1 MKYFGIIAL
10 LIVVGLGVWWTVK
23 NLPTETGGGN
33 STYQEAID
41 GAKSAAQ
48 KINDQA
54 NMKSVSQTEPES
66 IKISILD
73 GIEVSSNSVIIDLGK
88 KNLTG
93 SLKAEVRQLSNL
105 KELYLNDNDF
115 TGLPAELGQLS
126 KLEVLNVA
134 NNRHLTGLPQELGNL
149 KNLKILDLRGT
160 SFSKTDLEIIKKGLP
175 ESVIVYERY

>member
-1 MKYFGIIAL
+1 MKYFGMIAL
-10 LIVVGLGVWWTVK
+10 LIVIGLGVWWTVK

-54 NMKSVSQTEPES
+54 NMKPVSQTESES
-66 IKISILD
+66 TKISIYD
-73 GIEVSSNSVIIDLGK
+73 GVEVASNSVIIDLGK
-88 KNLTG
+88 KGLTG
-93 SLKAEVRQLSNL
+93 SLKAEVRLLPNL

-126 KLEVLNVA
+126 KLEVLNLA
-134 NNRHLTGLPQELGNL
+134 NNRQLTGLPQELGNL
-149 KNLKILDLRGT
+149 KHLRILDLRGT
-160 SFSKTDLEIIKKGLP
+160 SFSKTDLDIIKKGLP
-175 ESVIVYERY
+175 ETAVVYERY